1 MTPHDTQDE
10 SLSSGWLPIREVAR
24 QTGVNPITLRAWERR
39 YGLIKPQRSAKG
51 HRLYSTGHISQ
62 IREVLGW
69 LQRGVAVSQV
79 KQLLQQSLSSP
90 RAADSQWAEQQ
101 QQWLH
106 CIEHLAER
114 ALDDGL
120 HQALTLYPPE
130 LLCQHLL
137 LPLLEHL
144 ERRWHCHPQ
153 AGLEQVFFHGWLR
166 SRISARIAHDR
177 QYEQRQSGH
186 HPQGRAPLL
195 VLNLSDLHMEP
206 GLWLTAWLAS
216 QAGCPTRVLEWSMS
230 AGDLAQA
237 IDLITPR
244 AVLLYANQRIDS
256 GYLPSLLEVIDSP
269 QLLCGHAVSIHHQ
282 AWADLPDLHL
292 ADTPLAALQCLQQ
305 LGLLDVIKDSPCAN

>member
-1 MTPHDTQDE
+1 MKPDDIQNIPDA
-10 SLSSGWLPIREVAR
+10 SLIHGWLPIREVAR

-39 YGLIKPQRSAKG
+39 YGLIKPQRSHKG
-51 HRLYSTGHISQ
+51 HRLYSTDHISQ

-79 KQLLQQSLSSP
+79 RQLLQAAPPPQ
-90 RAADSQWAEQQ
+90 AADSPWTEQQ

-106 CIEHLAER
+106 CIEQLAER

-144 ERRWHCHPQ
+144 QLRWQCHPQ
-153 AGLEQVFFHGWLR
+153 ARLEQVFFHGWLR
-166 SRISARIAHDR
+166 SRISARIAHD
-177 QYEQRQSGH
+177 QRQHGH
-186 HPQGRAPLL
+186 HLQGSAPLL
-195 VLNLSDLHMEP
+195 LLNLSDLHIEP
-206 GLWLTAWLAS
+206 ELWLTAWLAS
-216 QAGCPTRVLEWSMS
+216 HAGCPARVLEWSMP
-230 AGDLAQA
+230 AGDLARA
-237 IDLITPR
+237 IDLLTPR
-244 AVLLYANQRIDS
+244 AVLLYASQRLDS

-292 ADTPLAALQCLQQ
+292 ADTPLAALQCLQR
-305 LGLLDVIKDSPCAN
+305 LGLLDVIKEIPCAN